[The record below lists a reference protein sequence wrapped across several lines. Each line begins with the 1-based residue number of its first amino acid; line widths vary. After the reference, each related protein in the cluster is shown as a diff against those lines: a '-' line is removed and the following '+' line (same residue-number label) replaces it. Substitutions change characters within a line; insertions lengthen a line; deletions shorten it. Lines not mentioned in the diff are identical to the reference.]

1 MSDLSTVAD
10 TVRRIAHYVGDLNEL
25 ADALDAVAKLDS
37 TKTAFAAEIG
47 DLTKDRDKLKADV
60 AKLKKDADRHFHEV
74 ASIVPESEAQAKT
87 ILEAASSKA
96 AELEKEARDKANR
109 IIADANEYSKSVRER
124 VTKALDLGAVK

>member
-1 MSDLSTVAD
+1 
-10 TVRRIAHYVGDLNEL
+10 
-25 ADALDAVAKLDS
+25 VAKLDS

-124 VTKALDLGAVK
+124 VTKALDMGAVK